1 MVTRS
6 RSAKFKNGLAR
17 TSMSSLIIHEREQD
31 DTDIERYSKRTKL
44 DDTLGT
50 EKDLRDAVDSI
61 PPDPSKT
68 SDESVEPEHI
78 LPPSH
83 TFLGVPV
90 PPVPSDGSAFK
101 ILETDVGISEYVGRG
116 VSKIDGIIKQ
126 RLFDLHL
133 C

>member
-1 MVTRS
+1 
-6 RSAKFKNGLAR
+6 
-17 TSMSSLIIHEREQD
+17 MSSLIIHEREQD